1 MKCIDCNSEFSP
13 FVHNQTR
20 CRSCVTLNQVKQGSL
35 KQAKNKLFF
44 KDCRW
49 CNKNFEL
56 QTTAQLYCSNTCRLH
71 SKRASVY
78 KLNFEKYYNLINR
91 RKCDVCESKG
101 DFNHKHHEEL
111 SLAIDHCHKTKV
123 VRGLLC
129 NSCNVALGNV
139 KDDVN
144 RLRKLIEYLE
154 RATTIPSGSTLK

>member
-1 MKCIDCNSEFSP
+1 MICINCNSEFSP

-20 CRSCVTLNQVKQGSL
+20 CRPCVTLQ
-35 KQAKNKLFF
+35 QAKDGSHKKIANKLFH
-44 KDCRW
+44 KNCKW
-49 CNKNFEL
+49 CNNTFEL
-56 QTTAQLYCSNTCRLH
+56 KTTAQLYCSSICRIH

-78 KLNFEKYYNLINR
+78 KLDFNDYYDLINR
-91 RKCDVCESKG
+91 KECDVCKSKG
-101 DFNHKHHEEL
+101 DFNHRHHEEM
-111 SLAIDHCHKTKV
+111 SLAIDHCHTTNK

-139 KDDVN
+139 KDDIG